1 MTNATTAITAKH
13 IEILA
18 LAALACLLA
27 STIMP
32 LAVWAGVAVAYAAF
46 LKAHDLRLVAI
57 AQRKG
62 YFLLNLNIAPGV
74 SICAVVRSPQPPPL
88 YNVWQLQAKGAKG
101 VAA

>member
-1 MTNATTAITAKH
+1 MTNATNAITAKN

-27 STIMP
+27 STVMP
-32 LAVWAGVAVAYAAF
+32 LAVWVGVAVAYVAF
-46 LKAHDLRLVAI
+46 LKAHNLRLVAI

-62 YFLLNLNIAPGV
+62 YFLLNFNIAPGA
-74 SICAVVRSPQPPPL
+74 SLCLVVRNQQPQPI
-88 YNVWQLQAKGAKG
+88 YNVWQLQARG

>member
-1 MTNATTAITAKH
+1 MTNATTAITAKN

-27 STIMP
+27 STVMP

-46 LKAHDLRLVAI
+46 LKAHNLRLVAI

-62 YFLLNLNIAPGV
+62 YFLLNFNIAPGA
-74 SICAVVRSPQPPPL
+74 SLCLVVRQAQPQPQ
-88 YNVWQLQAKGAKG
+88 YNVWQLQMKE

>member
-1 MTNATTAITAKH
+1 MTNATTAITAKN

-27 STIMP
+27 STVMP

-46 LKAHDLRLVAI
+46 LKAHNLRLVAI

-62 YFLLNLNIAPGV
+62 YFLLNFNIAPGA
-74 SICAVVRSPQPPPL
+74 SLCLVVRNQQPQPQ
-88 YNVWQLQAKGAKG
+88 YNVWRLQMKE

>member
-1 MTNATTAITAKH
+1 MTNATTAITAKN

-27 STIMP
+27 STVMP

-46 LKAHDLRLVAI
+46 LKAHNLRLVAI

-62 YFLLNLNIAPGV
+62 YFLLNFNIAPGA
-74 SICAVVRSPQPPPL
+74 SLCLVVRNQQPQPI
-88 YNVWQLQAKGAKG
+88 YNVWQLQAVG
-101 VAA
+101 